1 MVPPRSL
8 RVIAVFIYFPPHFSD
23 PASHSRAS
31 ANSFWFSAD
40 AGDAARVR
48 RLGDSTAS
56 CGTPVPASDA
66 HPRSKWA
73 FTSPAF
79 ALTRTAAIAGVSVE
93 TVCAPAKHSRE
104 PSASPRRITTLGYR
118 DLDNSIAIVCRQW
131 QNVND
136 KGKMLASGQWS
147 KVFEL
152 EATQAR
158 FVMESAGVLML
169 CQIRTNEPVSLE
181 DGRHPPRNL
190 SLLW

>member
-158 FVMESAGVLML
+158 FVMESARGAHAVPNSDQRAGILGGW
-169 CQIRTNEPVSLE
+169 TTPTS
-181 DGRHPPRNL
+181 
-190 SLLW
+190 